1 MAFTHIQINWT
12 KNFRN
17 KKDRNK
23 LIAKLLKICILNYKL
38 QIWIYK
44 AIETNIIS
52 ILN

>member
-1 MAFTHIQINWT
+1 MVFTHIQINWT

-17 KKDRNK
+17 KKDK
-23 LIAKLLKICILNYKL
+23 KSPIMKLLKICILNYKL